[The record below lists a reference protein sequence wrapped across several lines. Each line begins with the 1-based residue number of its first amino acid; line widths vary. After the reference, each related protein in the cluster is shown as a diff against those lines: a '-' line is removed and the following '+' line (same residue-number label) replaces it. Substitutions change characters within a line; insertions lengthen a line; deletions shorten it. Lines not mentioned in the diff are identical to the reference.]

1 MTMAPSSSRN
11 GAKVRLVTIHT
22 AEGSRTKE
30 SLGLYFNGGVDASS
44 HVGID
49 AGGMQQY
56 VDYSRAAWTLRS
68 GNPISDN
75 AELCAFARWTR
86 AQWLG
91 TATVDGCVNPRRI
104 LENAAAWTRDRC
116 NARGI
121 PKVKLS
127 PADVRAG
134 KAGVIGHIDWTLGMN
149 DGTHTDPGGN
159 FPWDVF
165 MGLVN
170 GNQLMEDDVSAQDV
184 WDLPVPVI
192 DQPPMPAKDVN
203 ARTNQAAWLAANGIA
218 RVETRLAA
226 MDDKLDDN
234 QVALL
239 ATISSHETHVDLT
252 NEQMQLLLA
261 GMSAASKQGLREL
274 LREGTETA

>member
-1 MTMAPSSSRN
+1 MAPSSSRN
-11 GAKVRLVTIHT
+11 GANVRLIAIHT
-22 AEGSRTKE
+22 AEGARTKE
-30 SLGLYFNGGVDASS
+30 SLGNYFNSGVAASS

-49 AGGMQQY
+49 AGGSQLY

-91 TATVDGCVNPRRI
+91 TATVDGCVNPRRM

-134 KAGVIGHIDWTLGMN
+134 KAGVIGHVDWTLGMS
-149 DGTHTDPGGN
+149 DGSHTDPGPN

-165 MGLVN
+165 MGMVN
-170 GNQLMEDDVSAQDV
+170 GNTEDEVELDDSVKTTDGRWV
-184 WDLPVPVI
+184 YV
-192 DQPPMPAKDVN
+192 KD
-203 ARTNQAAWLAANGIA
+203 ALGAAPWASLLAERLTVKVDALA
-218 RVETRLAA
+218 TRL
-226 MDDKLDDN
+226 DN
-234 QVALL
+234 LAIGGVDTNHLAQQVAALL
-239 ATISSHETHVDLT
+239 APTVATVVAD
-252 NEQMQLLLA
+252 
-261 GMSAASKQGLREL
+261 EL
-274 LREGTETA
+274 SRRLES